1 MVKRC
6 LGGGA
11 CENPVGMG
19 LSMCDG
25 LMETQ
30 IYVGQYLVHAR
41 LDFKYRGNGYIMY
54 STFRVFNKPE
64 IKCSDQGSFLWRA
77 GLEFAFHS

>member
-19 LSMCDG
+19 PSMCDG

-30 IYVGQYLVHAR
+30 IYVDQYLVHAR
-41 LDFKYRGNGYIMY
+41 LDFKYRGNGVYY
-54 STFRVFNKPE
+54 V
-64 IKCSDQGSFLWRA
+64 
-77 GLEFAFHS
+77 

>member
-1 MVKRC
+1 MVKHC

-19 LSMCDG
+19 PSMCDG

-41 LDFKYRGNGYIMY
+41 LDFKYRRNGVYY
-54 STFRVFNKPE
+54 V
-64 IKCSDQGSFLWRA
+64 
-77 GLEFAFHS
+77 